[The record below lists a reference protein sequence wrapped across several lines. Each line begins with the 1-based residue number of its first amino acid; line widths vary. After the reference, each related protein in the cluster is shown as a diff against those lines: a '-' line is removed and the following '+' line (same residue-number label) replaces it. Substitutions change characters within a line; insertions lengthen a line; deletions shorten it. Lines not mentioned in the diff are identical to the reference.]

1 MRLIS
6 AGFVTVQVIGIALI
20 LPLPRIAA
28 AGPDAT
34 LVLTSSAFENG
45 GTIPVRYTGSGHNTS
60 PPLEWTSVPNRT
72 RSLALILD
80 DPDAPMGTFV
90 HWVVY
95 NLPPAAKGLI
105 EGVSESASAVH
116 GEEGVNGRSSQ
127 GYTGPCPPPG
137 TPHHYHFRLFA
148 LDKKLE
154 LKPGATAQQ
163 VEAAT
168 KEHVLE
174 RTELVGTFNR

>member
-6 AGFVTVQVIGIALI
+6 AGFVTVQVIGFALI
-20 LPLPRIAA
+20 LPVRMIAA
-28 AGPDAT
+28 PDPEPT

-45 GTIPVRYTGSGHNTS
+45 GTVPLRYTCSGHNTS
-60 PPLEWTSVPNRT
+60 PALEWTGVPDRT

-95 NLPPAAKGLI
+95 NLSPAAKGLP
-105 EGVSESASAVH
+105 EGVSASATVAD
-116 GEEGVNGRSSQ
+116 GEEGVNGDSSS

-137 TPHHYHFRLFA
+137 KPHHYHFRLYA
-148 LDKKLE
+148 LDQKLE
-154 LKPGATAQQ
+154 LKSGAAARQ
-163 VEAAT
+163 VEAAI
-168 KEHVLE
+168 KGHVVGSA
-174 RTELVGTFNR
+174 ELVGVFKR